1 VLGAVNTNVT
11 VTVPLNPVLD
21 WLTVTDGLDT
31 LVPLDVDEL

>member
-11 VTVPLNPVLD
+11 VTVPLNPLLD
-21 WLTVTDGLDT
+21 WDTVIDGLDM